1 MLTYGQMVFSLS
13 SSSTVSMTTEMTH
26 TLSLSLSV
34 SIYIY
39 VCVCVCVCVHIY
51 IYIKAANVVHAL
63 LLQTSRISDRDQ
75 LKAPPPHLLQRL
87 FLASLLPLMTY
98 LITMDMKISHDN
110 SGLRERSTLC
120 ELSLSIRGFEGYTWN
135 SFRPLKGKLLN

>member
-1 MLTYGQMVFSLS
+1 MVFSLS

-75 LKAPPPHLLQRL
+75 LKAPPPP
-87 FLASLLPLMTY
+87 FVAASV
-98 LITMDMKISHDN
+98 
-110 SGLRERSTLC
+110 SGLFAS
-120 ELSLSIRGFEGYTWN
+120 SYDVPNHNGYEN
-135 SFRPLKGKLLN
+135 FA